1 MIAVPGAGGRDEGVH
16 PGRPQARVAAAW
28 RTLVGRPAGLIGLVL
43 TVTLVGVAL
52 LAPVLAPH
60 SPYFQFSSGLR
71 NDGSPVGPS
80 GHFLLGTDALGR
92 DLLSRL
98 IFGLRNTLAVAVAAN
113 VIAAVI
119 GVIFGSLAGYFGGW
133 LDIVLMRLTEVL
145 LAVPAILLA
154 GFLALVTSPSQL
166 SLILIIGGVNW
177 FYLARIVR
185 GEVLSVRVREFVEA
199 AVVAGAGDGR
209 ILVRHVL
216 RQVWS
221 LVFVYM
227 TLQFST
233 TTMFV
238 ASMSFVGIGLQPP
251 TPSLGNLIADGSQYL
266 TSVPRL
272 ALVPG
277 VVLGLAV
284 LGFNLLGDGLRDA
297 LAVGA

>member
-1 MIAVPGAGGRDEGVH
+1 MIAA
-16 PGRPQARVAAAW
+16 PQAGAPESEWRQQRSPARGAEAW
-28 RTLVGRPAGLIGLVL
+28 GRLTGRPAGLAGLVI
-43 TVTLVGVAL
+43 TATMVAIAV
-52 LAPVLAPH
+52 LAPLIAPH
-60 SPYFQFSSGLR
+60 SPYFQFANGLTS
-71 NDGSPVGPS
+71 DGSPVGPS
-80 GHFLLGTDALGR
+80 RQFLLGTDALGR

-98 IFGLRNTLAVAVAAN
+98 IFGLRDTLAVAVAAN
-113 VIAAVI
+113 LIAAVV
-119 GVIFGSLAGYFGGW
+119 GVVFGSLAGYFGGW
-133 LDIVLMRLTEVL
+133 LDVVLMRLTEVL

-154 GFLALVTSPSQL
+154 GFLALVTPPSQL
-166 SLILIIGGVNW
+166 SLIIIIGGVNW

-199 AVVAGAGDGR
+199 AVVAGAGHWR
-209 ILVRHVL
+209 IMIRHVL

-272 ALVPG
+272 AIVPG
-277 VVLGLAV
+277 VVLGLTV

-297 LAVGA
+297 LSVRG